1 MDTFFFYSVYNRHVK
16 NICKTGIIYDLIY
29 KLYLQASAHSFKH
42 FTSRL
47 LKSTFSLSLSL
58 SLSMHIYNFGWT
70 SCLISFAWGQSTCQ
84 ERVGSD
90 KIQNE
95 KFPCPQWDSNRQ
107 PFDSKSDALPTELAG
122 LGECYPFKSPYHIHV
137 LPITNVYIIISTRMT
152 KDSVFCL
159 VNVLFCV
166 TYMNIIYKCCTNS
179 KETHK
184 SCACFQ
190 HANTAKHSTWS
201 GICTLKASTGP
212 MRLFVIC

>member
-1 MDTFFFYSVYNRHVK
+1 
-16 NICKTGIIYDLIY
+16 
-29 KLYLQASAHSFKH
+29 
-42 FTSRL
+42 
-47 LKSTFSLSLSL
+47 
-58 SLSMHIYNFGWT
+58 MHIYNSDGRHTWFHLHGASRPARSASEAT
-70 SCLISFAWGQSTCQ
+70 KYKMKNSLSI
-84 ERVGSD
+84 VGTR
-90 KIQNE
+90 N
-95 KFPCPQWDSNRQ
+95 PQ

-137 LPITNVYIIISTRMT
+137 TPDTNVYIIISTRMT

-166 TYMNIIYKCCTNS
+166 TYWNIIYKCCTNS

-190 HANTAKHSTWS
+190 HANTANHSSWS

-212 MRLFVIC
+212 MRLFDICEIYIYSNM